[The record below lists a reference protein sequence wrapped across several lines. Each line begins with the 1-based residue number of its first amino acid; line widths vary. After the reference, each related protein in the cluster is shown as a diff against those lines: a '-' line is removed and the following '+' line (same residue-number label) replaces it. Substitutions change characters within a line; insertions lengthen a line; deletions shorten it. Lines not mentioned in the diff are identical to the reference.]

1 MQDQNQ
7 NTQMNGQN
15 GMAFGGTLG
24 DFGGGNGMNGV
35 GVAGGAGVNVG
46 DVAGATVGDVAG
58 MNGATVNGAMGANAG
73 NGAAGVSDAANNAAS
88 EARGNDVVNAA
99 IDDAEAAE
107 RRKEYAKQIVGKLN
121 NAENILVA
129 LSKNPSVDEISAAIG
144 LTLYLDGNQRH
155 VTAIYSGKTPAAL
168 AFLRPES
175 TFESNTAS
183 LQDFVIAL
191 NKEKADH
198 LRYKLDGDFV
208 KVYITPYKTEITE
221 NDLTFSQGDFNVD
234 LVMAINVRS
243 AEDLDEALVEYG
255 RIMHDA
261 SIVDITRGE
270 PGRLGEIEWS
280 DPTASSVCEM
290 VTELIFA
297 VQGADAELEPDVATA
312 LLTGIVAAT
321 ERFSNQRTTPET
333 LELASKL
340 MTMGADQQLISANVV
355 NNVIEKQAAKPA
367 GKTSLE
373 IEHTAPVVA
382 GAASAPVAG
391 STGNSTTAVE
401 RPVAVNPGASTATSL
416 AATVSPA
423 AAATVKPAAAAV
435 MNPAAKIAQ
444 DMAEPEAT
452 VPVASAAPGMPV
464 EGNEAKA
471 MNAAETM
478 AIPTA
483 PVVTPV
489 ATGVGT
495 VPEVSAATP
504 VAPVVEEPKDYAQML
519 EQALAEPTPMTGP
532 MMMAGNEA
540 QVQGVGVANGEVNG
554 MMNGG
559 MPGEAAGKSGAD
571 LPGEL
576 VEKPEAVLPPPPAPP
591 VGGPEGMPPSL
602 PPVQM

>member
-24 DFGGGNGMNGV
+24 DFGGGNGMNGA
-35 GVAGGAGVNVG
+35 GVVGGAGVNVG
-46 DVAGATVGDVAG
+46 D
-58 MNGATVNGAMGANAG
+58 
-73 NGAAGVSDAANNAAS
+73 AAGVNAANNAAS
-88 EARGNDVVNAA
+88 GARGNDVVNAA
-99 IDDAEAAE
+99 INDAEAAE
-107 RRKEYAKQIVGKLN
+107 RRKEYVKQIVGKLN

-221 NDLTFSQGDFNVD
+221 KDLTFSQGDFNVD

-243 AEDLDEALVEYG
+243 AEDLDEALAEYG

-297 VQGADAELEPDVATA
+297 VQGADVELEPDVATA

-373 IEHTAPVVA
+373 IEHTASVVA
-382 GAASAPVAG
+382 GAASAPVA
-391 STGNSTTAVE
+391 NSTVNSTIAVE
-401 RPVAVNPGASTATSL
+401 RPVAVNSGASTAMSST
-416 AATVSPA
+416 ATVS
-423 AAATVKPAAAAV
+423 PAAAAV

-452 VPVASAAPGMPV
+452 VPVAAAAPGMPM

-471 MNAAETM
+471 MNTAETM

-495 VPEVSAATP
+495 VPEASVATP

-532 MMMAGNEA
+532 MMTAGNEA
-540 QVQGVGVANGEVNG
+540 QVPGVGAANGEVNG

-559 MPGEAAGKSGAD
+559 MPGEAAGKPGAD

>member
-46 DVAGATVGDVAG
+46 D
-58 MNGATVNGAMGANAG
+58 M
-73 NGAAGVSDAANNAAS
+73 AGVSDAANNAAS
-88 EARGNDVVNAA
+88 GARGNDVVNAA

-107 RRKEYAKQIVGKLN
+107 RRKEYVKQIVGKLN

-175 TFESNTAS
+175 TFENNTAS

-221 NDLTFSQGDFNVD
+221 KDLTFSQGDFNVD

-382 GAASAPVAG
+382 GAPAVG
-391 STGNSTTAVE
+391 STGNSTATVE
-401 RPVAVNPGASTATSL
+401 RPVAVNPGVSTVTSSVASVTPT
-416 AATVSPA
+416 

-444 DMAEPEAT
+444 DMAEPEMT
-452 VPVASAAPGMPV
+452 VPVVAAAPGMPM

-471 MNAAETM
+471 VNAAETM

-495 VPEVSAATP
+495 VPEVSAAMTPVVAP
-504 VAPVVEEPKDYAQML
+504 VAPVVEGPKDYAQML

-540 QVQGVGVANGEVNG
+540 QASGASAANGEVNG

-559 MPGEAAGKSGAD
+559 VPEEAAGKPGAD

>member
-46 DVAGATVGDVAG
+46 D
-58 MNGATVNGAMGANAG
+58 M
-73 NGAAGVSDAANNAAS
+73 AGVSDAAS
-88 EARGNDVVNAA
+88 NAA
-99 IDDAEAAE
+99 IDGAEAAE
-107 RRKEYAKQIVGKLN
+107 RRKEYVKQIVGKLN

-221 NDLTFSQGDFNVD
+221 KDLTFSQGDFNVD

-243 AEDLDEALVEYG
+243 AEDLDEALAEYG

-382 GAASAPVAG
+382 GAASAPVVG
-391 STGNSTTAVE
+391 SAGNSTATVE
-401 RPVAVNPGASTATSL
+401 RPVVVNPGVSTVTSPV
-416 AATVSPA
+416 AVANS
-423 AAATVKPAAAAV
+423 AATVKPAAAV
-435 MNPAAKIAQ
+435 MMNPAAKIAQ
-444 DMAEPEAT
+444 DMAEPEMT
-452 VPVASAAPGMPV
+452 VPVAAAAPGMPM

-478 AIPTA
+478 AIPAA

-489 ATGVGT
+489 ATGAGT
-495 VPEVSAATP
+495 VPEASVATP

-519 EQALAEPTPMTGP
+519 EQALAEPAPMTGP
-532 MMMAGNEA
+532 MMTAGNEA
-540 QVQGVGVANGEVNG
+540 QVPGVGAADGEVNG

-559 MPGEAAGKSGAD
+559 ALGEAAGKPGAD

>member
-46 DVAGATVGDVAG
+46 D
-58 MNGATVNGAMGANAG
+58 M
-73 NGAAGVSDAANNAAS
+73 AGVSDVVGNAAS
-88 EARGNDVVNAA
+88 GARGNDVVNAA
-99 IDDAEAAE
+99 IGGAEAAE
-107 RRKEYAKQIVGKLN
+107 RRKEYVKQIVGKLN

-221 NDLTFSQGDFNVD
+221 KDLTFSQGDFNVD

-243 AEDLDEALVEYG
+243 AEDLDEALAEYG

-373 IEHTAPVVA
+373 IEHTAPVVV

-391 STGNSTTAVE
+391 STRNSTATAE
-401 RPVAVNPGASTATSL
+401 RPVAVNPGA
-416 AATVSPA
+416 ATVTSPVA
-423 AAATVKPAAAAV
+423 SVTPTAAATVKPAAAAV

-444 DMAEPEAT
+444 DMAEPEMT
-452 VPVASAAPGMPV
+452 VPVAAAAPGMPM
-464 EGNEAKA
+464 EGDETKA
-471 MNAAETM
+471 VNAAETM

-489 ATGVGT
+489 VTGAGT
-495 VPEVSAATP
+495 VPEVSAAMTSAATP

-519 EQALAEPTPMTGP
+519 EQALAEPTPATGP
-532 MMMAGNEA
+532 MMTAGNEA

-559 MPGEAAGKSGAD
+559 VLGEAAGKPGAD

>member
-24 DFGGGNGMNGV
+24 DFGGGNGMNSV

-46 DVAGATVGDVAG
+46 DVAG
-58 MNGATVNGAMGANAG
+58 
-73 NGAAGVSDAANNAAS
+73 VSDAANNVAS
-88 EARGNDVVNAA
+88 GVQGNDAVSAA

-107 RRKEYAKQIVGKLN
+107 RRKEYVKQIVGKLN

-221 NDLTFSQGDFNVD
+221 KDLTFSQGDFNVD

-243 AEDLDEALVEYG
+243 AEDLDEALAEYG

-382 GAASAPVAG
+382 GAASEAVAG
-391 STGNSTTAVE
+391 STVPATGV
-401 RPVAVNPGASTATSL
+401 VASTATSS

-423 AAATVKPAAAAV
+423 ATTTVKPAAAAV

-444 DMAEPEAT
+444 DMAEPEMT
-452 VPVASAAPGMPV
+452 VPVAAAAPGMPM

-483 PVVTPV
+483 LVVTPV
-489 ATGVGT
+489 ATGAGT
-495 VPEVSAATP
+495 VPEASVATP
-504 VAPVVEEPKDYAQML
+504 TAPVVEGPKDYAQML

-532 MMMAGNEA
+532 MMTVGNEA
-540 QVQGVGVANGEVNG
+540 QVPGVGAADGEVNG
-554 MMNGG
+554 MMNGDV
-559 MPGEAAGKSGAD
+559 PREAAGKPGAD